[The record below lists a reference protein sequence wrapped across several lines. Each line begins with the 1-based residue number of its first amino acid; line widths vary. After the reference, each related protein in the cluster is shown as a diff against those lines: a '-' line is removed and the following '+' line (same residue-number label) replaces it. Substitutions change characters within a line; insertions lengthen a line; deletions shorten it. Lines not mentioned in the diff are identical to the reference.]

1 MKLQIVQL
9 RGRNKGRFG
18 WVLYTD
24 DVLVQGRKTF
34 ASKEEAEADAADFQ
48 KGDEALH

>member
-9 RGRNKGRFG
+9 RGRNKGRYG
-18 WVLYTD
+18 WVLYTP
-24 DVLVQGRKTF
+24 DVMVQCLKTF
-34 ASKEEAEADAADFQ
+34 ASKEEAEADAAEFQ